1 MAHKTHKSYPPKLA
15 PTSRGKT
22 PRALEFPSVAMRL
35 IKLLD
40 SPDTPLSEIGKLL
53 RLDTSLAGELLRVAN
68 SALYGHRG
76 RIDRI
81 SEAVSLLG
89 TSTVKQLVLTLSMG
103 SLARTFM
110 RDEKQEVCWH
120 HCVACALVSQRLAAA
135 MGQSEERAY
144 TAGLLHDIGR
154 FALMARFP
162 SEYAELLTVARH
174 GSFDQIQCERELFDT
189 DHCAAG
195 AWLAEQWN
203 LPEDLVKAIAL
214 HHSCEQADE
223 TLPSIVK
230 AACGVSDVLGFCVLR
245 SPSPKSVE
253 VYIAALPVPNTSALV
268 RELESCPSEIRAAI
282 ETVIS
287 RA

>member
-1 MAHKTHKSYPPKLA
+1 MA
-15 PTSRGKT
+15 
-22 PRALEFPSVAMRL
+22 V
-35 IKLLD
+35 
-40 SPDTPLSEIGKLL
+40 
-53 RLDTSLAGELLRVAN
+53 DTSVRLFVRH
-68 SALYGHRG
+68 YT
-76 RIDRI
+76 RI
-81 SEAVSLLG
+81 SEVVSLLG
-89 TSTVKQLVLTLSMG
+89 TSTLKQLVLTLSMG
-103 SLARTFM
+103 ALARTFM
-110 RDEKQEVCWH
+110 RDEKQEVCGH
-120 HCVACALVSQRLAAA
+120 HSVACALVSQRLAAA

-144 TAGLLHDIGR
+144 PAGLLHDVGR

-223 TLPSIVK
+223 TLPSIVG

-253 VYIAALPVPNTSALV
+253 AYIAALPVPNTSALV

-282 ETVIS
+282 EAVS
-287 RA
+287 S